1 MFDSPQQRRDEGVHA
16 VSSAGAGEAEQ
27 VIAAVTELAR
37 PLRGRGAEIEQAGRL
52 PADVVAGLR
61 RARVFQLWMP
71 RELGGLEADPATVL
85 QVVETLAAADGST
98 GWCTATGLASN
109 VVGAFVPEAGAREL
123 YRTGQ
128 EMAGGALMPGGR
140 ADPQPDGSY
149 LVAGTWSFGSGVEHC
164 DWVVGGAVVAGGA
177 ATGPPAIR
185 AVVMPAAEVEFL
197 DNWDVIGLQGTASV
211 DFRAGGIRVPAEHTL
226 VPDRL
231 SPWPSGSMWRV
242 PLTAL
247 LFPVLAAVPLGL
259 ARRAVSELADLA
271 LVKTP
276 FRSGRLLADREVV
289 QAGLARASALV
300 ESGHHHLRESMQAL
314 WQAAAAGS
322 VPTVEQRAHARLAA
336 VHATAGAAEAVLLCY
351 RSAGSTALHQRH
363 PLQRLLRDVNAAT
376 QHYGISTAGY
386 EMAGRALLGMEPDPG
401 L

>member
-1 MFDSPQQRRDEGVHA
+1 MHA
-16 VSSAGAGEAEQ
+16 VSSAGAGEFQ
-27 VIAAVTELAR
+27 PVIAAVTELAGT
-37 PLRGRGAEIEQAGRL
+37 LRERGPEIERARRL

-61 RARVFQLWMP
+61 RAGVFRLWMP
-71 RELGGLEADPATVL
+71 RELGGLEAEPATVL

-98 GWCTATGLASN
+98 GWCAATGLASN
-109 VVGAFVPEAGAREL
+109 AVGAFVPETGARQL

-140 ADPQPDGSY
+140 AVPQPDGSY
-149 LVAGTWSFGSGVEHC
+149 LVTGTWSFGSGVEHC
-164 DWVVGGAVVAGGA
+164 DWVVGGAVVADDSPS
-177 ATGPPAIR
+177 GPPAVR
-185 AVVMPAAEVEFL
+185 AVVMPAAGIEFL

-211 DFRAGGIRVPAEHTL
+211 DFHAEGIRVPAEHTL
-226 VPDRL
+226 LPDRA
-231 SPWPSGSMWRV
+231 SPWPAGSMWRV
-242 PLTAL
+242 PLTSL
-247 LFPVLAAVPLGL
+247 IFPVLAAVPLGL
-259 ARRAVSELADLA
+259 ARRAVSELAELA

-289 QAGLARASALV
+289 QASLARASALV
-300 ESGHHHLRESMQAL
+300 ESGHHHLREGMQAL
-314 WQAAAAGS
+314 WQAGAAGL

-351 RSAGSTALHQRH
+351 RSAGSTALYQSH

-376 QHYGISTAGY
+376 QHYGISAAGY
-386 EMAGRALLGMEPDPG
+386 ELAGRALLGMPPDPG